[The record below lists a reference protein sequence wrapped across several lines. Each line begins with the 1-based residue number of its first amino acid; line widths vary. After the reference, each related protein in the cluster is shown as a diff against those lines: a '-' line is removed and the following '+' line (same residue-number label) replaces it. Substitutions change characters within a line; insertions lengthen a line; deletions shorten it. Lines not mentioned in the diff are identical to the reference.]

1 MLNTEY
7 SCQQMKHK
15 EDNFSSV
22 QDYMKGKSVQNCRMA
37 FRIRCELVKDIKG
50 NFKDMHRRK
59 GGEEGLV
66 CEDCDSKEIQTQSHC
81 LECPHWEEL
90 RRGLDTSKIDDLVV
104 FFQKLMRERLRGKT
118 GS

>member
-1 MLNTEY
+1 MEHHDRQLVDEI
-7 SCQQMKHK
+7 SKSKKMMKHK

-37 FRIRCELVKDIKG
+37 FGIRFELVKDIKG

-66 CEDCDSKEIQTQSHC
+66 CEDCDNKEIKTQSH
-81 LECPHWEEL
+81 
-90 RRGLDTSKIDDLVV
+90 TSKIDDLVV